1 MAIKGQ
7 TSKENLIKELLKYFG
22 DRAFRYDKDLRVNC
36 IEDGQPCQIK
46 LNFTVSKVA
55 VEKNG
60 DTALPGEG
68 VVVDSQATPAMT
80 FGTNMEEVKGS
91 PIPPTAEE
99 KKTIGEL
106 LSRLGL

>member
-7 TSKENLIKELLKYFG
+7 TSKENLIKELLEYFG

-55 VEKNG
+55 VNEGG
-60 DTALPGEG
+60 DTALPGDVPAPLEQAPLG
-68 VVVDSQATPAMT
+68 TFNVANPTVVA
-80 FGTNMEEVKGS
+80 E
-91 PIPPTAEE
+91 PTEQE
-99 KKTIGEL
+99 KHTVAEL
-106 LSRLGL
+106 LKALNL

>member
-7 TSKENLIKELLKYFG
+7 TSKENLIKELLEYFG

-55 VEKNG
+55 VENG
-60 DTALPGEG
+60 GDVAMPGGNAVGTEQRADRLDFNDTPQT
-68 VVVDSQATPAMT
+68 QAA
-80 FGTNMEEVKGS
+80 
-91 PIPPTAEE
+91 PIQPTLEE
-99 KKTIGEL
+99 KKTVAAL
-106 LSRLGL
+106 LAKLGL